1 MHCIRGAATEWVN
14 TVKTNST
21 KSAPAPKLDDA
32 VALAMKVVSEE
43 GACAAIR
50 AVAVKY
56 PDLKRCDLMEVGAYV
71 GINPFTTS
79 RQFHLARKR

>member
-1 MHCIRGAATEWVN
+1 MNSKTPKSVQASNLDAAVQLATEVVN
-14 TVKTNST
+14 K
-21 KSAPAPKLDDA
+21 
-32 VALAMKVVSEE
+32 E

-50 AVAVKY
+50 AVAAKY
-56 PDLKRCDLMEVGAYV
+56 PDFKRGDMMEVAAYV